1 MRLVSAPGVS
11 RLMHLIRHPSGNGLE
26 QSAVVIVLLPNRGTD
41 AVRPARQ
48 TAGHRAA
55 WHGRGVHHSPVVI
68 AGCGDL
74 GIETGLRF
82 AALGHPV
89 VGLRRRAE
97 LVPAPLVG
105 HSVDLR
111 NEVPTIDPDTGIV
124 VVASAAGSRDPA
136 EYRATYVDGLRHVL
150 DGIDASGASPR
161 VLVVSSTAVY
171 DVDDGSTVTEE
182 TPARG
187 GTPTAD
193 VLVEAEALLRERAP
207 RAVLV
212 RLSGIYGPGRER
224 LIEQVRSGRATLA
237 ADTSPH
243 TNRIHRDD
251 AAAAL
256 VHLAGVAEPAPTY
269 LGTDDEPARLDD
281 VLTFL
286 AGELGVPAPE
296 RAASSGRQAG
306 GDKRLSNALLRST
319 GWVPRYPSFRE
330 GYRAVLAGEGTRH
343 P

>member
-1 MRLVSAPGVS
+1 
-11 RLMHLIRHPSGNGLE
+11 MH
-26 QSAVVIVLLPNRGTD
+26 QS
-41 AVRPARQ
+41 
-48 TAGHRAA
+48 
-55 WHGRGVHHSPVVI
+55 SPVLI

-89 VGLRRRAE
+89 TGLRRSAE
-97 LVPAPLVG
+97 RIPAPITG
-105 HSVDLR
+105 QPVDLR
-111 NEVPTIDPDTGIV
+111 RAVPTVDPATGVV
-124 VVASAAGSRDPA
+124 VVALAAGSRDVD
-136 EYRATYVDGLRHVL
+136 EYRATYVDGLRNVL
-150 DGIDASGASPR
+150 EGIDRSGAAAR

-171 DVDDGSTVTEE
+171 DVDDGSEVTED

-187 GTPTAD
+187 GTPTAE
-193 VLVEAEALLRERAP
+193 VLLEAEQLLRERAP
-207 RAVLV
+207 GAVLV

-224 LIEQVRSGRATLA
+224 LIDQVRSGTARLSAG
-237 ADTSPH
+237 TSPH

-256 VHLAGVAEPAPTY
+256 VHLAGVADPAPTY

-286 AGELGVPAPE
+286 AHELGAPEPE
-296 RAASSGRQAG
+296 RAEAAGRQAG

-319 GWVPRYPSFRE
+319 GWEPAYPTFRE

-343 P
+343 A

>member
-1 MRLVSAPGVS
+1 M
-11 RLMHLIRHPSGNGLE
+11 
-26 QSAVVIVLLPNRGTD
+26 Q
-41 AVRPARQ
+41 
-48 TAGHRAA
+48 
-55 WHGRGVHHSPVVI
+55 HHSPVVI

-82 AALGHPV
+82 AARGRSV
-89 VGLRRRAE
+89 TGLRRRAE
-97 LVPAPLVG
+97 LIPGPIVG
-105 HSVDLR
+105 RSVDLR
-111 NEVPTIDPDTGIV
+111 HEVPEIAADTGVV
-124 VVASAAGSRDPA
+124 VVASAAGSRDVD

-150 DGIDASGASPR
+150 DGIDASGAAPR
-161 VLVVSSTAVY
+161 LLVVSSTAVY
-171 DVDDGSTVTEE
+171 DVEDGSTVTEE
-182 TPARG
+182 TPAQG

-207 RAVLV
+207 DAVLV

-224 LIEQVRSGRATLA
+224 LIEQVRSGRATLSA
-237 ADTSPH
+237 GTSPH

-256 VHLAGVAEPAPTY
+256 VHLADVEHPAPTY

-286 AGELGVPAPE
+286 AAELGVPAPE
-296 RAASSGRQAG
+296 PAAATGRQAG

-319 GWVPRYPSFRE
+319 GWVPRYPTFRE
-330 GYRAVLAGEGTRH
+330 GYRAVLSGAGTRH